1 MHLFEKRLV
10 TTIVLVFSM
19 LLSLS
24 AQNSQTIELT
34 GKLVDADGN
43 AVGDEAPALL
53 DVSVSLF
60 DAPSDGT
67 ACYNET
73 FLIAQSQGIRVTDG
87 RMTVQLGS
95 GTSQDNL
102 AEVIDTH
109 ENLWVEMMVDGDVLS
124 RAPLTASPYTPSN
137 TQSSINV
144 SIRSNQ

>member
-109 ENLWVEMMVDGDVLS
+109 ENLWVEMTVDGDVLS